1 MIEDEELLKTY
12 NDIWNKVSNNM
23 KKEFGSEP
31 IYNKKFLKTKTIS
44 YGDETADFHEMP
56 KVDSNYT
63 YWTVMFS
70 DFVLKKMKTIIHK
83 CFLKKCVY
91 IEKEDILIKIG

>member
-1 MIEDEELLKTY
+1 
-12 NDIWNKVSNNM
+12 M

-63 YWTVMFS
+63 Y
-70 DFVLKKMKTIIHK
+70 
-83 CFLKKCVY
+83 
-91 IEKEDILIKIG
+91 